1 MANIAIVGAGLLG
14 RLMAWQL
21 SLASN
26 THNNRHQISLY
37 DKDAIDGRQSAA
49 YTAAGLLTPYGESLS
64 CEPEIVAMGEAA
76 LTMWPKLLG
85 ELASPV
91 DFQAN
96 GSICVSHSVDQGDY
110 ERFTRHISHHYP
122 QAQLQL
128 LSKSELAQQAPAL
141 AERFENGAYLQGEGC
156 IDNHQLLN
164 ALASALQENAVIN
177 WHAQTQVLAVSPFQ
191 VHTNSGIEQFDL
203 VIDCRGIGASAIYTQ
218 AGTNI
223 GANTDA
229 NIEDQGALPMLR
241 PVRGEVIRVHAP
253 DVEFSLPVRLMHPRY
268 KLYIA
273 PKANHEYVIG
283 ATEIE
288 SGATGKVTVQSA
300 LELLSALYS
309 LHPGFAEAQII
320 EQLSNS
326 RPAFADNRPQAISQA
341 GLIQLNGLYRH
352 GYLLAPVMLAAG
364 LHLVAQQL
372 NASSTSKPSNSAP
385 PAFFEWLYVDG
396 KNNPRAKQ

>member
-21 SLASN
+21 SLACN
-26 THNNRHQISLY
+26 EHNNAHQISLY
-37 DKDAIDGRQSAA
+37 DQDAIDGQQSAA

-64 CEPEIVAMGEAA
+64 CEPELVAMGEAA
-76 LTMWPKLLG
+76 LAMWPELLG
-85 ELASPV
+85 ELTSPV
-91 DFQAN
+91 DFQAH
-96 GSICVSHSVDQGDY
+96 GSICVSHRADQGDY
-110 ERFTRHISHHYP
+110 ERFTRHISLQYP

-128 LSKSELAQQAPAL
+128 LSKSELAKQAPAL

-164 ALASALQENAVIN
+164 ALASALKANDTVN
-177 WHAQTQVLAVSPFQ
+177 WHEQTQVLAVSPFQ
-191 VHTNSGIEQFDL
+191 VRTDSGTKQFDL
-203 VIDCRGIGASAIYTQ
+203 VIDCRGIGASAIHSR
-218 AGTNI
+218 AS
-223 GANTDA
+223 ANADT

-241 PVRGEVIRVHAP
+241 PVRGEVIRVYAP
-253 DVEFSLPVRLMHPRY
+253 EVELSLPVRLMHPRY

-320 EQLSNS
+320 EQLSHS
-326 RPAFADNRPQAISQA
+326 RPAFADNRPQARSQS

-352 GYLLAPVMLAAG
+352 GYLLAPVMLATG
-364 LHLVAQQL
+364 LHLVAQQI
-372 NASSTSKPSNSAP
+372 NTAKSSKSSKSVP
-385 PAFFEWLYVDG
+385 PAFFESLYADT
-396 KNNPRAKQ
+396 

>member
-21 SLASN
+21 SQACN
-26 THNNRHQISLY
+26 AHNKTHQISLY

-76 LTMWPKLLG
+76 LTMWPELLD
-85 ELASPV
+85 ELNGPV

-96 GSICVSHSVDQGDY
+96 GSICVSHRVDQGDY
-110 ERFTRHISHHYP
+110 ERFTRHISQHYP

-128 LSKSELAQQAPAL
+128 LSKSELAQQVPAL
-141 AERFENGAYLQGEGC
+141 AERFENGAYLQGEGS
-156 IDNHQLLN
+156 IDNHQLLS
-164 ALASALQENAVIN
+164 ALASALQENAAVN
-177 WHAQTQVLAVSPFQ
+177 WLAQTQVLAVSPYQ
-191 VHTNSGIEQFDL
+191 VRTNSGIKQFDL
-203 VIDCRGIGASAIYTQ
+203 VIDCRGIGASALHTR
-218 AGTNI
+218 A
-223 GANTDA
+223 DA

-241 PVRGEVIRVHAP
+241 PVRGEVIRVYAP

-320 EQLSNS
+320 EQLGHS
-326 RPAFADNRPQAISQA
+326 RPAFADNLPQARSRA

-352 GYLLAPVMLAAG
+352 GYLLAPVMLATG
-364 LHLVAQQL
+364 LHLAAQQI
-372 NASSTSKPSNSAP
+372 NTTKSSKSSNPMP

-396 KNNPRAKQ
+396 KNNLRAKQ